1 MAVAAAAGVMSPDT
15 LPTSLVSLN
24 LSHNSLCNLAST
36 LTTLTPLVKLRD
48 LHLKGNP
55 FCLQPAYLAVV
66 QQALPCLQRFDGKT
80 VCWSKPTAAMQ
91 STDTLAKISSLAA
104 DSTDPTSAGLQLQIC
119 FSQLSVQ
126 NTAPGRL
133 AAPDAA
139 NEPIPPLYY
148 YYLQL
153 RTVDGS
159 LLCSFPIVLSPQEEL
174 AQWQAH
180 QAAEPAAASKK
191 AAKKAPAGKG
201 GKADAN
207 AAEQHN
213 AWYPEGSMSAAV
225 PIAADRMRMRR
236 LQCRYS

>member
-1 MAVAAAAGVMSPDT
+1 VHA
-15 LPTSLVSLN
+15 
-24 LSHNSLCNLAST
+24 NLAASC
-36 LTTLTPLVKLRD
+36 LEVYAAVQ
-48 LHLKGNP
+48 GNP
-55 FCLQPAYLAVV
+55 FCLQPAYLAAV

-80 VCWSKPTAAMQ
+80 VCWSKHTAAMQ
-91 STDTLAKISSLAA
+91 STDTPAKTSSLAA
-104 DSTDPTSAGLQLQIC
+104 DSTDATSAGLQLQVC

-126 NTAPGRL
+126 NTVPGRL
-133 AAPDAA
+133 PALDAA
-139 NEPIPPLYY
+139 NEPVPPLYY

-153 RTVDGS
+153 RTADGS

-207 AAEQHN
+207 AADQRN
-213 AWYPEGSMSAAV
+213 AWYPEVNKAEQMRSNPCVDLDEIYCMMLLICAHVSCRSDRAV
-225 PIAADRMRMRR
+225 QSTYICCLI
-236 LQCRYS
+236 LQLYPMA

>member
-1 MAVAAAAGVMSPDT
+1 MHA
-15 LPTSLVSLN
+15 
-24 LSHNSLCNLAST
+24 NLAA
-36 LTTLTPLVKLRD
+36 VQ
-48 LHLKGNP
+48 GNP
-55 FCLQPAYLAVV
+55 FCLQSAYPAAV

-126 NTAPGRL
+126 NTVPGRL
-133 AAPDAA
+133 PAPDAA
-139 NEPIPPLYY
+139 NEPVPPLYF

-153 RTVDGS
+153 RTADGS

-174 AQWQAH
+174 AQWQAQ

-191 AAKKAPAGKG
+191 VAKKAPAGKG

-207 AAEQHN
+207 AADQRN
-213 AWYPEGSMSAAV
+213 AWYPEVSKAEQ
-225 PIAADRMRMRR
+225 MRSSPYDTDEICCMMLLICAHVNL
-236 LQCRYS
+236 LQ